1 MGPRR
6 LPSARARP
14 PTVRLHRRVPLAG
27 SPKSTLAKGGCGC
40 TIRAMP
46 RSLPDPDPVP
56 YWLYRLECEGCVYY
70 AGIAL
75 DVVQR
80 FFQHVFGLGAKFTR
94 ARPPLRV
101 LAARAYP
108 DKGAALRAEIRVK
121 ALPRA
126 RKLAF
131 FEAEA

>member
-1 MGPRR
+1 LSLHNPAVPR
-6 LPSARARP
+6 
-14 PTVRLHRRVPLAG
+14 T
-27 SPKSTLAKGGCGC
+27 
-40 TIRAMP
+40 
-46 RSLPDPDPVP
+46 LPDPAPAP
-56 YWLYRLECEGCVYY
+56 YWLYLLECEGGVYY
-70 AGIAL
+70 TGIAL
-75 DVVQR
+75 DVEQR

-131 FEAEA
+131 FDAED

>member
-1 MGPRR
+1 MRLANELRGRIFVQRTMHGGPQ
-6 LPSARARP
+6 ATHRP
-14 PTVRLHRRVPLAG
+14 PAGPLHNRHVSRTPPDL
-27 SPKSTLAKGGCGC
+27 SPK
-40 TIRAMP
+40 
-46 RSLPDPDPVP
+46 P
-56 YWLYRLECEGCVYY
+56 YWLYLLECEGGVYY

-75 DVVQR
+75 DVEQR

-101 LAARAYP
+101 LAAREYP
-108 DKGAALRAEIRVK
+108 DKGAALRAEIRLK

-131 FEAEA
+131 FDA